1 MNKNLKTTNTEK
13 MLPPIKPKIDFAFKM
28 LFSGYGEQSAI
39 LLTDLLNA
47 IIGLEGDK
55 KIAEIVYLNPYIGRE
70 HENDKASIMDIKVRT
85 KDGTLIDIEMQLNNA
100 DDYRKRTLY
109 YWSRLYGETAVKG
122 KAYRELKKCIVIS
135 IMDFILFR
143 NTSKYHRVFEVRERY
158 DGEKLL
164 EDLELHY
171 LELPKFVE
179 RENVAS
185 MNNLQKWLTF
195 LKYAGEEEK
204 EDIIT
209 KLIKESEVFEMASVI
224 LRQMSEDERIRQEY
238 FYREKIAMDE
248 QSKIRHWQLEKEE
261 ARKKGFEEGRKEGR
275 KEAQKETAVKALKQ
289 GFSIE
294 QVAAITG
301 LSIEEIQ
308 KLQEN

>member
-100 DDYRKRTLY
+100 DDYRKRILY